1 MFVLPNNGNILMAAQ
16 QAAELA
22 EEEQIHVIV
31 LPTHSIQQG
40 VSALYAYQPH
50 ALPEENEKAMAEALR
65 AVHSMAVTY
74 AVRDSEYD
82 GKAIRQG
89 QILGLTENQV
99 TVTAD
104 SREDCVR
111 ALLEQVPDASCV
123 TVFYGSDVPQAEA
136 QAMERQMAQQLGTG
150 TDLVMVSGGQPVYAY
165 LIAME

>member
-1 MFVLPNNGNILMAAQ
+1 MAAQ

-22 EEEQIHVIV
+22 EGEQIHVIV

-111 ALLEQVPDASCV
+111 ALLEQVPDA
-123 TVFYGSDVPQAEA
+123 
-136 QAMERQMAQQLGTG
+136 QLRHGI
-150 TDLVMVSGGQPVYAY
+150 LWQRRAPGGGPGHGAADGPAAGDRDRFGHGQRAASRFTP
-165 LIAME
+165 I